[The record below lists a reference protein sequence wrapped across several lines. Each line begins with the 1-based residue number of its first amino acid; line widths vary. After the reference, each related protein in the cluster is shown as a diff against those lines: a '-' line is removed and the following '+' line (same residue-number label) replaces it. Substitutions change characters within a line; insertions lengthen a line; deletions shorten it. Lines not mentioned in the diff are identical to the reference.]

1 MRICLSACR
10 QARDGLGN
18 AMAEAK
24 WYILHTY
31 SGYESLVK
39 KSIEQMV
46 ENGNLQD
53 VILDTKIPTETLIE
67 DRNGKTKA
75 YEAKVMPGY
84 VFIKLVYSS
93 QLWFMLTNTR
103 GVTGFVGPNGK
114 AWPLTE
120 EEVKRLRLEDPV
132 VDFSMEVGDSVNV
145 TSGPFEGM
153 VGVIK
158 SIDTTRQK
166 AQVVLNM
173 FGRETSVDMDFVQ
186 LEKISNPTTTV
197 ASED

>member
-1 MRICLSACR
+1 MSEVT
-10 QARDGLGN
+10 N
-18 AMAEAK
+18 AK

-53 VILDTKIPTETLIE
+53 VILDIKIPTETLIE
-67 DRNGKTKA
+67 DRNGKKKA
-75 YEAKVMPGY
+75 YEAKVMPCY

-114 AWPLTE
+114 AWPLEE
-120 EEVKRLRLEDPV
+120 EEVKRLRLEERGVNFDMV
-132 VDFSMEVGDSVNV
+132 VGDNV
-145 TSGPFEGM
+145 TVVSGPFEGL

-158 SIDTTRQK
+158 SIDEPHQK
-166 AQVVLNM
+166 AQVMLNM
-173 FGRETSVDMDFVQ
+173 FGRETAVDMDFVQ
-186 LEKISNPTTTV
+186 IEKINNATPVT
-197 ASED
+197 E

>member
-1 MRICLSACR
+1 MSESK
-10 QARDGLGN
+10 AR
-18 AMAEAK
+18 

-46 ENGNLQD
+46 ENGNLQS

-67 DRNGKTKA
+67 DKNGKLKA
-75 YEAKVMPGY
+75 YEAKIMPGY
-84 VFIKLVYSS
+84 VFIKLIYSS

-114 AWPLTE
+114 AWPLE
-120 EEVKRLRLEDPV
+120 EDEVKRLRLEDPV
-132 VDFSMEVGDSVNV
+132 VDFTMAVDDNV
-145 TSGPFEGM
+145 TVVSGPFEGM

-158 SIDTTRQK
+158 EIDLARQK
-166 AQVVLNM
+166 AKVVLNM
-173 FGRETSVDMDFVQ
+173 FGQQTSVDMDFIQ
-186 LEKISNPTTTV
+186 LEKIANPV
-197 ASED
+197 VVDDNPED

>member
-1 MRICLSACR
+1 
-10 QARDGLGN
+10 
-18 AMAEAK
+18 MANEAK

-46 ENGNLQD
+46 ENGNLQE

-67 DRNGKTKA
+67 DRNGKLKA
-75 YEAKVMPGY
+75 YEAKIMPGY

-120 EEVKRLRLEDPV
+120 DEVKRLRLEDPV
-132 VDFSMEVGDSVNV
+132 VDFTMAVGDNV
-145 TSGPFEGM
+145 TVVDGPFEGL

-158 SIDTTRQK
+158 SIDSARQK
-166 AQVVLNM
+166 AQVSLNM
-173 FGRETSVDMDFVQ
+173 FGRETAVDMDFVQ
-186 LEKISNPTTTV
+186 LEKINNPTTTTV
-197 ASED
+197 EED

>member
-1 MRICLSACR
+1 
-10 QARDGLGN
+10 
-18 AMAEAK
+18 MANEAK

-46 ENGNLQD
+46 ENGNLQE

-67 DRNGKTKA
+67 DRNGKLKA
-75 YEAKVMPGY
+75 YEAKIMPGY

-114 AWPLTE
+114 AWPLTDD
-120 EEVKRLRLEDPV
+120 EVKRLRLEEPV
-132 VDFSMEVGDSVNV
+132 VDFTMSVGDNV
-145 TSGPFEGM
+145 TVIAGPFEGL

-158 SIDTTRQK
+158 SIDVPRQK
-166 AQVVLNM
+166 AQVLLNM
-173 FGRETSVDMDFVQ
+173 FGRETAVDMDFVQ
-186 LEKISNPTTTV
+186 LEKITNPTTTV
-197 ASED
+197 VDED

>member
-1 MRICLSACR
+1 MSEI
-10 QARDGLGN
+10 N
-18 AMAEAK
+18 NAK

-39 KSIEQMV
+39 KSIEQMI

-53 VILDTKIPTETLIE
+53 IILDIKIPTETLIE
-67 DRNGKTKA
+67 EKNGKKKA
-75 YEAKVMPGY
+75 YESKIMPCY
-84 VFIKLVYSS
+84 VFVKLVYSN

-114 AWPLTE
+114 AWPLDDD
-120 EEVKRLRLEDPV
+120 EVKRLRLEEFV
-132 VDFSMEVGDSVNV
+132 VNFDMVVGDDVRV
-145 TSGPFEGM
+145 VSGPFEGL

-158 SIDTTRQK
+158 EIDVTRQK
-166 AQVVLNM
+166 AQVLLNM

-186 LEKISNPTTTV
+186 LEKINNATTV
-197 ASED
+197 VAEENE

>member
-1 MRICLSACR
+1 MSE
-10 QARDGLGN
+10 N
-18 AMAEAK
+18 TSAK

-53 VILDTKIPTETLIE
+53 VILDIRIPTETLIE
-67 DRNGKTKA
+67 ERNGKRKV
-75 YEAKVMPGY
+75 YEAKIMPCY

-114 AWPLTE
+114 AWPLE
-120 EEVKRLRLEDPV
+120 ASEVKRLRLDENKANTEGFV
-132 VDFSMEVGDSVNV
+132 AGDNV
-145 TSGPFEGM
+145 TVMSGPFSGL

-158 SIDTTRQK
+158 EIDETRAK
-166 AQVVLNM
+166 AKVTLNM
-173 FGRETSVDMDFVQ
+173 FGREMSVDMDFDQ
-186 LEKISNPTTTV
+186 IDKIDNPTIV
-197 ASED
+197 EQD

>member
-1 MRICLSACR
+1 MSE
-10 QARDGLGN
+10 QN
-18 AMAEAK
+18 AAK

-46 ENGNLQD
+46 ENGNLQS

-67 DRNGKTKA
+67 EKNGKKKA

-84 VFIKLVYSS
+84 VFVKLVYSN

-114 AWPLTE
+114 AWPLE
-120 EEVKRLRLEDPV
+120 DDEVKRLRLEERV
-132 VDFSMEVGDSVNV
+132 VDFDMVVGDNV
-145 TSGPFEGM
+145 T
-153 VGVIK
+153 VA
-158 SIDTTRQK
+158 RQK
-166 AQVVLNM
+166 AQVTLNM
-173 FGRETSVDMDFVQ
+173 FGRETSVDMDFIQ
-186 LEKISNPTTTV
+186 IEKINNPTIV
-197 ASED
+197 SQE

>member
-1 MRICLSACR
+1 MSE
-10 QARDGLGN
+10 N
-18 AMAEAK
+18 NNAK

-39 KSIEQMV
+39 TNIEQMI

-53 VILDTKIPTETLIE
+53 VILDIQIPTETLIE
-67 DRNGKTKA
+67 EKNGKKKA
-75 YEAKVMPGY
+75 YESKIMPCY
-84 VFIKLVYSS
+84 VFVKLVYSN

-114 AWPLTE
+114 AWPLE
-120 EEVKRLRLEDPV
+120 DAEVKRLRLDTPDPAS
-132 VDFSMEVGDSVNV
+132 FNMRVGDDVRV
-145 TSGPFEGM
+145 VSGPFDGL

-158 SIDTTRQK
+158 EIDTARQK
-166 AQVVLNM
+166 VQVLLNM

-186 LEKISNPTTTV
+186 LEKINNATTV
-197 ASED
+197 TVDED

>member
-1 MRICLSACR
+1 MSET
-10 QARDGLGN
+10 N
-18 AMAEAK
+18 NAK

-53 VILDTKIPTETLIE
+53 VILDIKIPTETLIE
-67 DRNGKTKA
+67 DRNGKKKA
-75 YEAKVMPGY
+75 YEAKVMPCY

-114 AWPLTE
+114 AWSLEE
-120 EEVKRLRLEDPV
+120 EEVKRLRLEERV
-132 VDFSMEVGDSVNV
+132 VNFDMVVGDNV
-145 TSGPFEGM
+145 TVVSGPFEGL

-158 SIDTTRQK
+158 SIDEAHQK
-166 AQVVLNM
+166 AQVMLNM
-173 FGRETSVDMDFVQ
+173 FGRETAVDMDFVQ
-186 LEKISNPTTTV
+186 IEKINNATPVT
-197 ASED
+197 E

>member
-1 MRICLSACR
+1 MSET
-10 QARDGLGN
+10 N
-18 AMAEAK
+18 NAK

-53 VILDTKIPTETLIE
+53 VILDIKIPTETLVE
-67 DRNGKTKA
+67 ERNGKLKA
-75 YEAKVMPGY
+75 YEAKVMPCY

-114 AWPLTE
+114 AWPLEE
-120 EEVKRLRLEDPV
+120 EEVKRLRLEERV
-132 VDFSMEVGDSVNV
+132 VNFDMVVGDNV
-145 TSGPFEGM
+145 TVVSGPFEGL

-158 SIDTTRQK
+158 SIDEPHQK
-166 AQVVLNM
+166 AQVMLNM
-173 FGRETSVDMDFVQ
+173 FGRETAVDMDFVQ
-186 LEKISNPTTTV
+186 IEKINNATPVT
-197 ASED
+197 E

>member
-1 MRICLSACR
+1 MSEI
-10 QARDGLGN
+10 N
-18 AMAEAK
+18 NAK

-39 KSIEQMV
+39 KSIEQMI

-53 VILDTKIPTETLIE
+53 VILDIKIPTETLIE
-67 DRNGKTKA
+67 EKNGKKKA
-75 YEAKVMPGY
+75 YESKVMPCY
-84 VFIKLVYSS
+84 VFVKLVYSN

-114 AWPLTE
+114 AWPLDDD
-120 EEVKRLRLEDPV
+120 EVKRLRLEEFV
-132 VDFSMEVGDSVNV
+132 VNFDMVVGDDVRV
-145 TSGPFEGM
+145 VSGPFEGL

-158 SIDTTRQK
+158 QIDVTRQK
-166 AQVVLNM
+166 AQVLLNM

-186 LEKISNPTTTV
+186 LEKINNATTV
-197 ASED
+197 SAEENE

>member
-1 MRICLSACR
+1 
-10 QARDGLGN
+10 
-18 AMAEAK
+18 MANEAK

-46 ENGNLQD
+46 ENGNLQE

-67 DRNGKTKA
+67 DRNGKLKA
-75 YEAKVMPGY
+75 YEAKIMPGY

-103 GVTGFVGPNGK
+103 GGTGFVGPNGK

-120 EEVKRLRLEDPV
+120 DEVKRLRLEDPV
-132 VDFSMEVGDSVNV
+132 VDFTMAVGDNV
-145 TSGPFEGM
+145 TVVDGPFEGL

-158 SIDTTRQK
+158 SIDSARQK
-166 AQVVLNM
+166 AQVSLNM
-173 FGRETSVDMDFVQ
+173 FGRETAVDMDFVQ
-186 LEKISNPTTTV
+186 LEKINNPTTTTV
-197 ASED
+197 EED

>member
-1 MRICLSACR
+1 MSE
-10 QARDGLGN
+10 N
-18 AMAEAK
+18 NNAK

-39 KSIEQMV
+39 KSIEQMI

-53 VILDTKIPTETLIE
+53 VILDIQIPTETLIE
-67 DRNGKTKA
+67 EKNGKKKA
-75 YEAKVMPGY
+75 YESKVMPCY
-84 VFIKLVYSS
+84 VFVKLVYSN

-114 AWPLTE
+114 AWPLE
-120 EEVKRLRLEDPV
+120 DAEVKRLRLEERV
-132 VDFSMEVGDSVNV
+132 VNFDMVVGDDIRVV
-145 TSGPFEGM
+145 SGPFDGL

-158 SIDTTRQK
+158 EIDVARQK
-166 AQVVLNM
+166 AQVLLNM

-186 LEKISNPTTTV
+186 LEKINNATTV
-197 ASED
+197 TSDED

>member
-1 MRICLSACR
+1 MSE
-10 QARDGLGN
+10 N
-18 AMAEAK
+18 NSAK

-39 KSIEQMV
+39 KSIEERG

-53 VILDTKIPTETLIE
+53 VILDIKIPTETLIE
-67 DRNGKTKA
+67 EKNGKRKA
-75 YEAKVMPGY
+75 YEAKVMPCY

-114 AWPLTE
+114 AWPLDD
-120 EEVKRLRLEDPV
+120 EEVKRLRLEDTV
-132 VDFSMEVGDSVNV
+132 VNFDMVVGDDVKV
-145 TSGPFEGM
+145 VSGPFDGL

-158 SIDTTRQK
+158 SIDTARQK
-166 AQVVLNM
+166 AQVSLNM

-186 LEKISNPTTTV
+186 LEKLNNATTV
-197 ASED
+197 ASEDSEN

>member
-1 MRICLSACR
+1 
-10 QARDGLGN
+10 
-18 AMAEAK
+18 MASNEAK

-46 ENGNLQD
+46 ENGNL
-53 VILDTKIPTETLIE
+53 DTKIPTETLIE
-67 DRNGKTKA
+67 DRNGKMKA

-114 AWPLTE
+114 AWPLTDD
-120 EEVKRLRLEDPV
+120 EVKRLRLEDPV
-132 VDFSMEVGDSVNV
+132 VDFTMTVGDNV
-145 TSGPFEGM
+145 TVVDGPFEGL

-158 SIDTTRQK
+158 SIDSARQK

-173 FGRETSVDMDFVQ
+173 FGRETSVDMDFIQ
-186 LEKISNPTTTV
+186 LEKISNV
-197 ASED
+197 ATSVADEE

>member
-1 MRICLSACR
+1 MSEINN
-10 QARDGLGN
+10 AR
-18 AMAEAK
+18 

-53 VILDTKIPTETLIE
+53 VILDIKIPTETLIE
-67 DRNGKTKA
+67 DKNGKKKA
-75 YEAKVMPGY
+75 YEAKVMPCY

-114 AWPLTE
+114 AWPLE
-120 EEVKRLRLEDPV
+120 EDEVKRLRLEDKV
-132 VDFSMEVGDSVNV
+132 TNFDMVVGDSVTV
-145 TSGPFEGM
+145 VSGPFEGF

-158 SIDTTRQK
+158 AIDLERQK
-166 AQVVLNM
+166 AQVTLNM
-173 FGRETSVDMDFVQ
+173 FGRETAVDMDFVQ
-186 LEKISNPTTTV
+186 IEKIANPTEV
-197 ASED
+197 PSDEE

>member
-1 MRICLSACR
+1 
-10 QARDGLGN
+10 
-18 AMAEAK
+18 MATNEAK

-46 ENGNLQD
+46 ENGNLQE

-67 DRNGKTKA
+67 DRNGKLKA
-75 YEAKVMPGY
+75 YEAKIMPGY

-114 AWPLTE
+114 AWPLTDD
-120 EEVKRLRLEDPV
+120 EVKRLHLEDPV
-132 VDFSMEVGDSVNV
+132 VDFSMAVGDSVTV
-145 TSGPFEGM
+145 VSGPFEGL

-158 SIDTTRQK
+158 DIDAARQK

-173 FGRETSVDMDFVQ
+173 FGRETGVEMDFVQ
-186 LEKISNPTTTV
+186 LEKIANPTTVTD
-197 ASED
+197 ED

>member
-1 MRICLSACR
+1 MSE
-10 QARDGLGN
+10 QN
-18 AMAEAK
+18 AK

-67 DRNGKTKA
+67 EKNGKKKA

-84 VFIKLVYSS
+84 VFIKLVYSN
-93 QLWFMLTNTR
+93 QLWFTLTNTR

-114 AWPLTE
+114 AWPLTDD
-120 EEVKRLRLEDPV
+120 EVKRLGLEDRV
-132 VDFSMEVGDSVNV
+132 ADFSMVVGDSVTVV
-145 TSGPFEGM
+145 TGPFEGM
-153 VGVIK
+153 IGVIK
-158 SIDTTRQK
+158 KIDMSRQK

-173 FGRETSVDMDFVQ
+173 FGRDTDVDMDFVQ
-186 LEKISNPTTTV
+186 IEKLNNPTLTV
-197 ASED
+197 VEE

>member
-1 MRICLSACR
+1 MSE
-10 QARDGLGN
+10 QVVAR
-18 AMAEAK
+18 

-39 KSIEQMV
+39 KSIEQMT

-53 VILDTKIPTETLIE
+53 IILDVKIPTETLIE
-67 DRNGKTKA
+67 EKNGKKKA

-84 VFIKLVYSS
+84 VFIKLVYSNEM
-93 QLWFMLTNTR
+93 WYRLTNTR

-114 AWPLTE
+114 AWPLE
-120 EEVKRLRLEDPV
+120 EDEVKRLGLEDRV
-132 VDFSMEVGDSVNV
+132 ADFSMVVGDNISVV
-145 TSGPFEGM
+145 TGPFEGM

-158 SIDTTRQK
+158 GIDLARQK

-173 FGRETSVDMDFVQ
+173 FGRETAVDMDFIQ
-186 LEKISNPTTTV
+186 IEKINNPTTVTV
-197 ASED
+197 EE